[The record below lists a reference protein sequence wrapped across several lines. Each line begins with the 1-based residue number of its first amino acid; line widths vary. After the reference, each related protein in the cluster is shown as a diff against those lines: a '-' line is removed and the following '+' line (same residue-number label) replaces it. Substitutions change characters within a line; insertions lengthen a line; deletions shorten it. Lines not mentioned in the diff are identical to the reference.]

1 MAKKKAK
8 TLTITLVKSP
18 IGYSERQK
26 RTVRALG
33 LRKMMQSVEHS
44 DSPVQLRGM
53 IAKIPHLLMRGRIMR
68 LHDLQPTEKVAPS
81 QAGRAW
87 NFGWSGQ
94 DRRPRHQRPGR
105 PIRKWRQSISA
116 GRQFAVLPTTAFQA
130 RLHKYQSNILVRG
143 QCRSSGSIR

>member
-44 DSPVQLRGM
+44 DTPVLRGM
-53 IAKIPHLLMRGRIMR
+53 IARVPHLLSV
-68 LHDLQPTEKVAPS
+68 DES
-81 QAGRAW
+81 
-87 NFGWSGQ
+87 
-94 DRRPRHQRPGR
+94 
-105 PIRKWRQSISA
+105 
-116 GRQFAVLPTTAFQA
+116 
-130 RLHKYQSNILVRG
+130 
-143 QCRSSGSIR
+143 